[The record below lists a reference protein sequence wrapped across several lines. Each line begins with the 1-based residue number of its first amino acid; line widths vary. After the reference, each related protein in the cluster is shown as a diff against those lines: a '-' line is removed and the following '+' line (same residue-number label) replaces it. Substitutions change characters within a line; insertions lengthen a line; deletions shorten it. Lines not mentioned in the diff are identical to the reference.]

1 MEHLD
6 TALNLLALTFL
17 ILVSQQLSQI
27 KDLLLLNA
35 GKPKA
40 SGLKTGILQTLSGR
54 VFTVKEKRKVVYN
67 DDQAAWK
74 KEKVDAGEIPDS

>member
-6 TALNLLALTFL
+6 TALNLLGLTFL

-40 SGLKTGILQTLSGR
+40 PGLKTGILQTLSGR